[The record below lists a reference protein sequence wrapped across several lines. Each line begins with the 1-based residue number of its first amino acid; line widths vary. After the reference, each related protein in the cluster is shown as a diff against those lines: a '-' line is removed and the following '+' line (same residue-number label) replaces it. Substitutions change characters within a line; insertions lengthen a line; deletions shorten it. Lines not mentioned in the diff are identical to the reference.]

1 MTQTTPAALPV
12 APARRQF
19 VYNGMTLACPDPSMT
34 EDQVRNYYATNGYP
48 ALTNASVEPGE
59 FDGDMQVIYFRRGT
73 GTKG

>member
-1 MTQTTPAALPV
+1 MTHSTAAALPV

-19 VYNGMTLACPDPSMT
+19 VYNGMTLACPDPAMS
-34 EDQVRNYYATNGYP
+34 EEQVREYYAANGYA